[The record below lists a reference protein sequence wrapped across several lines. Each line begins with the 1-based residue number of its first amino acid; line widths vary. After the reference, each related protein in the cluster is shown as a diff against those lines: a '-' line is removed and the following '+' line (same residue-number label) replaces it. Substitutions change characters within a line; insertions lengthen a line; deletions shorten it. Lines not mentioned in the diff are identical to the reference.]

1 MMKRSILRWLWRL
14 ILPALCEWLEQRALR
29 LPQAQRERLAR
40 QLYVDIRAIETVEN
54 ALREFVLRELR
65 EWQP

>member
-1 MMKRSILRWLWRL
+1 MKRSLIRWLWRM
-14 ILPALCEWLEQRALR
+14 ILPALAEWLEQRALR

-40 QLYVDIRAIETVEN
+40 QLHIDIRTIEAVEHT
-54 ALREFVLRELR
+54 LRECVLRELH